1 MTTMHVKPS
10 TIGSQPG
17 RIAALLGLDGA
28 DGMDDVALADRV
40 SKGLAPAAAAA
51 LGEILG
57 AAVVVGGIIPE
68 ATLRRVRKARRPLSR
83 EMSERLYEVGRV
95 VEAARQSY
103 KGDDEAARAFLTRPH
118 ALLDGRLPLDLARA
132 SSAGADAV
140 VNLLRRAE
148 YGFAV

>member
-1 MTTMHVKPS
+1 MTTMHVEPF
-10 TIGSQPG
+10 TVGSQPG

-57 AAVVVGGIIPE
+57 AAVVIGGIIPE

-103 KGDDEAARAFLTRPH
+103 RGDDEAARAFLTRPH
-118 ALLDGRLPLDLARA
+118 ALLGGRLPLDLARG

-148 YGFAV
+148 YGFAL